1 MSDSHPESKKPKAG
15 DAPSPAVNYLLM
27 SAGSIFTSMIV
38 AGFLVGYAIDQL
50 FETTP
55 IFLLLCGLLG
65 FIGGGQK
72 VMKLSSRLDQVAGE
86 ERKDEKS

>member
-1 MSDSHPESKKPKAG
+1 MTESSQEPKKTKAG
-15 DAPSPAVNYLLM
+15 DKPSPAVNFLLL

-38 AGFLVGYAIDQL
+38 AGFLVGYAFDQL

-65 FIGGGQK
+65 FIGGMQK
-72 VMKLSSRLDQVAGE
+72 VMKLSSRLDPAPKAE
-86 ERKDEKS
+86 KKDD

>member
-1 MSDSHPESKKPKAG
+1 MTESSQEPKKTKAG
-15 DAPSPAVNYLLM
+15 DAPSPAVNFLLL

-38 AGFLVGYAIDQL
+38 AGFLVGYAFDQL

-65 FIGGGQK
+65 FIGGMQK
-72 VMKLSSRLDQVAGE
+72 VMQLSSRLDPEPKAE
-86 ERKDEKS
+86 KKDD